1 MAFTLTE
8 SLKGM
13 SVEDFLGLTEW
24 KLGYFGVR
32 SATPA
37 DAPRFKDCTTKK
49 AGRALIPPIWPT
61 RPPKQ
66 AHSSSKPGRA
76 ARPEALQ
83 LPSPL
88 RRTVGPLR

>member
-37 DAPRFKDCTTKK
+37 DARLHDQKGWTCTD
-49 AGRALIPPIWPT
+49 
-61 RPPKQ
+61 
-66 AHSSSKPGRA
+66 SSHLADSA
-76 ARPEALQ
+76 AKTSTQ
-83 LPSPL
+83 FQ
-88 RRTVGPLR
+88 

>member
-37 DAPRFKDCTTKK
+37 DAPRFKDCTTQK
-49 AGRALIPPIWPT
+49 GWT
-61 RPPKQ
+61 CTD
-66 AHSSSKPGRA
+66 SSHLADSSAKTST
-76 ARPEALQ
+76 Q
-83 LPSPL
+83 FQ
-88 RRTVGPLR
+88 